1 MKYQRHGTWYKAT
14 GGYAKGSERIP
25 LVAYI
30 IGAIFFS
37 ALVSLSYV

>member
-1 MKYQRHGTWYKAT
+1 MKHQSNGNWYKAT

-25 LVAYI
+25 PIAYI

-37 ALVSLSYV
+37 ALVSFSYV

>member
-1 MKYQRHGTWYKAT
+1 MKYQRHGTWHKAT
-14 GGYAKGSERIP
+14 GNYAKGSERIP
-25 LVAYI
+25 TVAYI